1 MKVAEVRALSDAD
14 LQKRLADSQQELFNL
29 RFQLAT
35 RQLENVRRVREVRKD
50 IARLRLIAG
59 ERERAAAGAVAA
71 SRCE

>member
-59 ERERAAAGAVAA
+59 ERERAAAQ
-71 SRCE
+71 

>member
-1 MKVAEVRALSDAD
+1 MKASDLRALSDAD

-59 ERERAAAGAVAA
+59 ERERVAV
-71 SRCE
+71 R